1 MPLICLIDLITRLRS
16 KKISKENVWS
26 KKKIFKRNLGQKK
39 IWIEKISVQKNFVSK
54 NFCVQIILGRKKVW
68 VQICFMSFK
77 SKIKVEFDTV
87 RQSLVSIFLLEM
99 IYML

>member
-1 MPLICLIDLITRLRS
+1 MFGQKKKISIEIWVKKKFGSKKLVS
-16 KKISKENVWS
+16 KKILCP
-26 KKKIFKRNLGQKK
+26 KI
-39 IWIEKISVQKNFVSK
+39 
-54 NFCVQIILGRKKVW
+54 FCVQIILGRKKVW

>member
-16 KKISKENVWS
+16 KKISKENV
-26 KKKIFKRNLGQKK
+26 
-39 IWIEKISVQKNFVSK
+39 
-54 NFCVQIILGRKKVW
+54 CVQIILGRKKVW